1 MKKKRCDGASRS
13 NSESI
18 RESSTRSEIKKGS
31 HSVLQTFWRRAS
43 LIAPHLVI
51 QYPHLSALWLG
62 ETYLAGEMENSVIH
76 RNVGLDFVDDDFLLV
91 RRAFASE
98 LD

>member
-1 MKKKRCDGASRS
+1 MKKKGCDGESCS

-31 HSVLQTFWRRAS
+31 HSVFQKFWQRTS
-43 LIAPHLVI
+43 LLAPHLVI
-51 QYPHLSALWLG
+51 QCPHLSAFWLG

-91 RRAFASE
+91 GRALASE